1 MITSHVRVL
10 FIGDVFGKPGRVLVA
25 NHLPTIRS
33 RFDFV
38 IANAENSAGGFGMN
52 RESFET
58 LTKAGVNVV
67 TMGNHVWD
75 NKEIFELLDDPRV
88 IRPLNFPLGTPG
100 RGWGTFTVGSEK
112 ITVVNILGRL
122 YMNLYEEPFAAL
134 EAVLNPEGLENSDLG
149 AVFVDFHAEATSE
162 KICFAA
168 AFDGRVAAV
177 IGTHTHVPTA
187 DTRILPAGTAFQ
199 SDSGMTGPLHSS
211 IGMSLEGAIGKFRTG
226 LPHKTNVAEGPC
238 VLNAVELDITN
249 NVVTRIARYSFFEGD
264 AVGKLEGE
272 VKNG

>member
-1 MITSHVRVL
+1 VRVL
-10 FIGDVFGKPGRVLVA
+10 FIGDVFGKPGRTLVA

-33 RFDFV
+33 KFDFV
-38 IANAENSAGGFGMN
+38 IANGENAAGGFGLN
-52 RESFET
+52 RESLET
-58 LTKAGVNVV
+58 LVKAGVNAI
-67 TMGNHVWD
+67 TLGNHAWD
-75 NKEIFELLDDPRV
+75 NKEIFGLLDDPRV
-88 IRPLNFPLGTPG
+88 IRPVNFPLGAPG
-100 RGWGTFTVGSEK
+100 RGSGTFTVGREK
-112 ITVVNILGRL
+112 ITVVNVLGRL

-134 EAVLNPEGLENSDLG
+134 EHVLHPDGLEAPDLG

-187 DTRILPAGTAFQ
+187 DTRFLPDGTAFQ

-226 LPHKTNVAEGPC
+226 LPHKTGVAEGPC
-238 VLNAVELDITN
+238 VLNAVELDITDTS
-249 NVVTRIARYSFFEGD
+249 VTRIARYSFFEGD
-264 AVGKLEGE
+264 GLAKLEGE
-272 VKNG
+272 VRHA

>member
-1 MITSHVRVL
+1 VITSPVRVL

-33 RFDFV
+33 KFDFV

-75 NKEIFELLDDPRV
+75 NKEIFGLLDDPRV

-134 EAVLNPEGLENSDLG
+134 EGVLENPDLG

-168 AFDGRVAAV
+168 SFDGRVAAV

-238 VLNAVELDITN
+238 VLNAVELDITDGT
-249 NVVTRIARYSFFEGD
+249 VTRIARYSFFEGD
-264 AVGKLEGE
+264 GVGKLEGE
-272 VKNG
+272 VKNA